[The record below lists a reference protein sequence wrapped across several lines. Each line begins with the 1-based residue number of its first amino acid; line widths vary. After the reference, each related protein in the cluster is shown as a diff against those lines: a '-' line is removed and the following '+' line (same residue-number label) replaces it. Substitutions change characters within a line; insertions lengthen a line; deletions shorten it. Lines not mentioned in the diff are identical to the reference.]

1 MATVIRFEAVS
12 KRYRLGAG
20 HTSLREALSTL
31 PGRLL
36 GRRQDDQPGGELW
49 ALKDVSFQVDRGQV
63 LGFIGPNGAGK
74 TTTLKLLSRVVRPTN
89 GCIETVGRVSALIEL
104 GAGFHP
110 DLTGREN
117 IFLNGVILG
126 LSRAEIARKL
136 DSIVSFAGLEEFID
150 TPVKRYSSGMYVRLG
165 FAVAAHVEPEILLV
179 DEVLA
184 VGDHQFR
191 VKCIDRFRELQAE
204 GVTTV
209 IVSHNRHL
217 VESMCSRVIYLN
229 RGQVVYDGDPGA
241 AWDAYLSTSAADR
254 LGLVDVEDDEA
265 GEAAMAI
272 TGVEVLDARGVPSLY
287 FGPGEPAR
295 ACIEFEVHAPV
306 ENPVFYARL
315 YRDGNLVHG
324 TNTAR
329 FQLEGTYQPGD
340 RGVAIID
347 YQALNLLEGAYELSV
362 GIEKSFFSR
371 ASFDRAP
378 SIHITV
384 GGGLRYGVGLVHLEH
399 RWQVERAGPRDD
411 DGLAD
416 GQQMEAA

>member
-1 MATVIRFEAVS
+1 MATVLRFEDVS
-12 KRYRLGAG
+12 KCYRLGAG

-31 PGRLL
+31 PGRVL
-36 GRRQDDQPGGELW
+36 GRGQGDGPGSELW
-49 ALKDVSFQVDRGQV
+49 ALKDVSFEVDRGQV
-63 LGFIGPNGAGK
+63 VGFIGPNGAGK
-74 TTTLKLLSRVVRPTN
+74 TTTLKLLSRVTRPTS
-89 GCIETVGRVSALIEL
+89 GCIETIGRVSALIEL

-126 LSRAEIARKL
+126 LSRAEVARKL

-191 VKCIDRFRELQAE
+191 VKCVDRFRELQAE
-204 GVTTV
+204 GVTTI

-217 VESMCSRVIYLN
+217 IESMCSRVIYL
-229 RGQVVYDGDPGA
+229 RQGQVVYDGDPGE
-241 AWDAYLSTSAADR
+241 AWDAYLSTSASDR
-254 LGLVDVEDDEA
+254 LGLVDAENGQA
-265 GEAAMAI
+265 GGTDMAI
-272 TGVEVLDARGVPSLY
+272 ASVTVLDAQGVPSLY
-287 FGPGEPAR
+287 FAPGEPAR
-295 ACIEFEVHAPV
+295 VCIEFEVHGHV
-306 ENPVFYARL
+306 KDPVFYARL
-315 YRDGNLVHG
+315 YRDGSLVHG

-329 FQLEGTYQPGD
+329 FQLEGTYQPRE

-362 GIEKSFFSR
+362 GIE
-371 ASFDRAP
+371 
-378 SIHITV
+378 
-384 GGGLRYGVGLVHLEH
+384 
-399 RWQVERAGPRDD
+399 
-411 DGLAD
+411 
-416 GQQMEAA
+416 